1 MSQSADPLTL
11 KVAGP
16 HCQHGQRALH
26 GPRGEGKIPS
36 MKPDIPEHRP
46 LSDTVAVPG
55 APDLSDMRPDDW
67 VERWLPRSWG
77 PYARLCRL
85 DRPVGTWLTLL
96 PCLAALVQAADGW
109 PTLFRVFIFSL
120 GALLM
125 RGIGCCFNDIF
136 DRDIDK
142 KVERTRF
149 RPLTS
154 GQISLKNALWFVL
167 AQLLVCGLLLLAL
180 NEYSRWLAVALLPI
194 VIVYPLCK
202 RFTYWPQVVLGIG
215 FNWGMLMAWSDTQNV
230 VPLAAIAMWL
240 GAVLWQ
246 VGYDSIYAYVDL
258 RDDLQLG
265 LHSTAMRFAD
275 RGKLWISGFYVAT
288 IALWL
293 YAGLAMDM
301 DGPYFVVLAGI
312 AAHFFWQMW
321 LFDLG
326 KPDRNFM
333 LFRSNMAVGVLM

>member
-1 MSQSADPLTL
+1 M
-11 KVAGP
+11 
-16 HCQHGQRALH
+16 ALPES
-26 GPRGEGKIPS
+26 GSPRPERIGKLLEP
-36 MKPDIPEHRP
+36 
-46 LSDTVAVPG
+46 AAPG
-55 APDLSDMRPDDW
+55 TPDLADMRPDDW

-109 PTLFRVFIFSL
+109 PTLFRLFIFSL

-125 RGIGCCFNDIF
+125 RGVGCCFNDIF

-142 KVERTRF
+142 QVERTRF

-154 GQISLKNALWFVL
+154 GQLSLRNALWFVL
-167 AQLLVCGLLLLAL
+167 AQLLVCALLLLAL
-180 NEYSRWLAVALLPI
+180 NEYSRWLAIALLPI

-215 FNWGMLMAWSDTQNV
+215 FNWGMLMAWSDTQNT
-230 VPLAAIAMWL
+230 VPLGAVAMWL

-246 VGYDSIYAYVDL
+246 VGYDSIYAYVDV
-258 RDDLQLG
+258 RDDLKLG

-275 RGKLWISGFYVAT
+275 KGKAWISAFYVAT
-288 IALWL
+288 ITLWT
-293 YAGLAMDM
+293 YGGWSMGMDWPYYVVMAVIAG
-301 DGPYFVVLAGI
+301 
-312 AAHFFWQMW
+312 HFFWQMKVFS
-321 LFDLG
+321 LAH
-326 KPDRNFM
+326 PDRNFM
-333 LFRSNMAVGVLM
+333 LFRANMAVGVLLLVAALAGTVVA

>member
-1 MSQSADPLTL
+1 M
-11 KVAGP
+11 AGP
-16 HCQHGQRALH
+16 QFPERA
-26 GPRGEGKIPS
+26 
-36 MKPDIPEHRP
+36 
-46 LSDTVAVPG
+46 PG
-55 APDLSDMRPDDW
+55 TPDLADMRPDDW
-67 VERWLPRSWG
+67 VARWLPSSWG

-109 PTLFRVFIFSL
+109 PTLFRLFIFSL

-136 DRDIDK
+136 DRDIDQ

-154 GQISLKNALWFVL
+154 GQLSLKNALWFVL
-167 AQLLVCGLLLLAL
+167 AQLAVCALLLFAL
-180 NEYSRWLAVALLPI
+180 NEYSRWLAVALVPI

-230 VPLAAIAMWL
+230 VPPGAIAMWL

-246 VGYDSIYAYVDL
+246 VGYDSIYAYVDV
-258 RDDLQLG
+258 RDDIKLG
-265 LHSTAMRFAD
+265 LRSTALRFAD
-275 RGKLWISGFYVAT
+275 KGKIWISGFYVAT
-288 IALWL
+288 VALWL
-293 YAGLAMDM
+293 YGGMSMGMDWPYYVVMAVIAG
-301 DGPYFVVLAGI
+301 
-312 AAHFFWQMW
+312 HFIWQMSVFS
-321 LFDLG
+321 LSR
-326 KPDRNFM
+326 PDRNFM
-333 LFRSNMAVGVLM
+333 LFRANMAVGVLLVAAALAGTVLQ